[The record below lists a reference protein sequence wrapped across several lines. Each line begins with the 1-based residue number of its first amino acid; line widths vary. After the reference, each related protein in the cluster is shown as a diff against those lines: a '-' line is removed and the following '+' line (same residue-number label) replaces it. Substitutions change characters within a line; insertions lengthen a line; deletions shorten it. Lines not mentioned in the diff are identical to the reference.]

1 VGNICEAFCNT
12 KGVAEKHRDSM
23 SEAKSDDDLDTDDNG
38 IILQHQHGQKSQII
52 IANLATNQANGKL
65 PR

>member
-1 VGNICEAFCNT
+1 
-12 KGVAEKHRDSM
+12 VAEKHRDSM
-23 SEAKSDDDLDTDDNG
+23 SEAKSDDVDLDTDDNG
-38 IILQHQHGQKSQII
+38 IILQHQHGHQSQII